1 MKKKIFTSKKSYIP
15 PLPNPHFEPFIEIIS
30 NREINIEGCLGIV
43 EYNDTFVSVNC
54 KVFLINIS
62 GFGLCIRSDDKET
75 VLINGEITSV
85 NFSSF

>member
-1 MKKKIFTSKKSYIP
+1 MKNKTLTGKKSYIP
-15 PLPNPHFEPFIEIIS
+15 PLPNPHFEPLIEIIS

-62 GFGLCIRSDDKET
+62 GFGLCIRSDNKDSI
-75 VLINGEITSV
+75 LISGEIAGI